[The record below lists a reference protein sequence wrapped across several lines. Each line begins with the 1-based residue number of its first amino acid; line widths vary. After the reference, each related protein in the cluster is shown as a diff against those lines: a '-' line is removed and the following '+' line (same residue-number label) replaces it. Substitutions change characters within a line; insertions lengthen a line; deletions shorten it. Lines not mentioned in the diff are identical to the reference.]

1 MTTIDE
7 FDAGVREEYEI
18 KLQEALQQMREE
30 QEYQLREVREEVEI
44 LYERKVIFCTTIIE
58 VQIRKFYLRK
68 ILIIFLPINLNMCF
82 GCSKELSH

>member
-44 LYERKVIFCTTIIE
+44 LYERKVI
-58 VQIRKFYLRK
+58 
-68 ILIIFLPINLNMCF
+68 
-82 GCSKELSH
+82 